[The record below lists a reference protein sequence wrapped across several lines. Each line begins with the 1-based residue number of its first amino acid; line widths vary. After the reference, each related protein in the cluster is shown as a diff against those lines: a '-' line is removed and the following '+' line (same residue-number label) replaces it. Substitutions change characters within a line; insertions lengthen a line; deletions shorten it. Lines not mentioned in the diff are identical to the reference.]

1 MRFVATRTTRPR
13 DIAWVRPRDVARALA
28 LAAAPALV
36 AAPSGVS
43 PLGGPWLDTGRVD
56 RVERVVGSTDWA
68 TRGTHNPGKEDV
80 DRAWQSLVDRHQK
93 ELRRERRRRRPRH
106 DGPSES
112 RERTLQRLHERE
124 PSVSRIKPEQPWTSG
139 GFRPSRAYHKAYQ
152 PEPTRLKELLADRI
166 KTHMDP
172 LDLRARDAFGAG
184 VIEIAEAMKRALAED
199 GAGLRKVMSGG
210 PYEVR
215 ELVVKTRAPAFYP
228 ADYGI
233 GFRFQV
239 VVRGIYRSDGAWHHP
254 LNFKLDAD
262 VLAGEDGLVRVDA
275 RPDWDTSEWAQG
287 GAPPPLDHELLL
299 ATRRVAG
306 AYGPLELQGI
316 EARMRDVLRNT
327 LNLAHPAPGRK
338 QPNRYKQEAYVPI
351 ALRTAVLQMDRDGDG
366 RRDDTIRIRN
376 RVRRIE
382 RGPVKRGE
390 RVRFDF
396 QQYVGWELR
405 VGDHDTDGDGKPGGE
420 TDGEVRLVRPE
431 GRLKFALYGD
441 TDGDGLPD
449 LILVEDRGERV
460 VSHDPYDPAHRY
472 LLRPAVYFLD
482 GQDIAR
488 DVFDLG
494 PVRFDFPPGA
504 DGSEIRAARLLPR
517 ERDRGFRDWDVEL
530 ELFDPVGRLMKKGLV
545 FDRFP
550 SNRKRPEQI
559 GFQRAEF
566 TGPVRRERRG
576 IHLRVHFAPDKH
588 AIDAEAEKQ
597 LQEAVAKIGAAQV
610 ERVRLVGHACAQ
622 GSDQHNIELGLER
635 ARAVRDAL
643 APYGVHP
650 DLVKVESKG
659 EFTPA
664 ATNTTK
670 EGAAEN
676 RRVDGW
682 IVVRPAPPNRPP
694 WMGRIGF
701 YRNRSGG

>member
-1 MRFVATRTTRPR
+1 MRFAATRTTTPR
-13 DIAWVRPRDVARALA
+13 DIAWVVA
-28 LAAAPALV
+28 LAAA
-36 AAPSGVS
+36 S
-43 PLGGPWLDTGRVD
+43 GPWLEAGRLD
-56 RVERVVGSTDWA
+56 RVQRVVGSSDWA

-80 DRAWQSLVDRHQK
+80 DQAWEALVDKHQR
-93 ELRRERRRRRPRH
+93 ELRKERRRRRPRK
-106 DGPSES
+106 DGPTES
-112 RERTLQRLHERE
+112 RTRTLERLNELR
-124 PSVSRIKPEQPWTSG
+124 PWVSRIKPEQPWSSG
-139 GFRPSRAYHKAYQ
+139 GYRPSRAYHKAYQ
-152 PEPTRLKELLADRI
+152 PEPTRFQELLAERI
-166 KTHMDP
+166 VRHMDP

-184 VIEIAEAMKRALAED
+184 VIEIAESMKQALAED
-199 GAGLRKVMSGG
+199 GAGLRKLMSGG

-233 GFRFQV
+233 GFRFQI
-239 VVRGIYRSDGAWHHP
+239 VVRGIYRSEGTWHHP
-254 LNFKLDAD
+254 LNFKVDAD
-262 VLAGEDGLVRVDA
+262 VLVGEDGLVRVDA

-299 ATRRVAG
+299 ATRRVATV
-306 AYGPLELQGI
+306 YGPLELQGL

-327 LNLAHPAPGRK
+327 ISLARPAPGRK
-338 QPNRYKQEAYVPI
+338 HPNRYKQEAYVPL
-351 ALRTAVLQMDRDGDG
+351 ALRTAVIHMDRDGDG
-366 RRDDTIRIRN
+366 RRDDVLRIRN

-405 VGDHDTDGDGKPGGE
+405 VGDHDTDGDGKTGGE
-420 TDGEVRLVRPE
+420 KDGEVRLVRPQ
-431 GRLKFALYGD
+431 GRLKFAIYGD

-460 VSHDPYDPAHRY
+460 IARDPYDPAHRY
-472 LLRPAVYFLD
+472 LLKPAVYFLD

-517 ERDRGFRDWDVEL
+517 ERDGAFRDWDVEL
-530 ELFDPVGRLMKKGLV
+530 EIFDPVGRLMQKGLV
-545 FDRFP
+545 FDRYP
-550 SNRKRPEQI
+550 SNRKRPEDI

-566 TGPVRRERRG
+566 TGTVPRERRG
-576 IHLRVHFAPDKH
+576 IFLRCHFAPGSH

-597 LQEAVAKIGAAQV
+597 LQEAVGKIGAARV

-622 GSDQHNIELGLER
+622 GSEAHNIELGKKR

-650 DLVKVESKG
+650 DLVKIESKG
-659 EFTPA
+659 EYTPT

-694 WMGRIGF
+694 WMGRVGV
-701 YRNRSGG
+701 YRGRSGG